1 MKNTKFTVRRAT
13 AKDVKPITDFRY
25 KLDVSEYRAS
35 HLYGTPS
42 KAEVLRRIS
51 SDFKNKNYFI
61 FVAEAEGSL
70 VGFAA
75 ASRRTG
81 KKKKVADLDAIWVEP
96 KYRKQGI
103 AHALTEAR
111 LEQLSKFK
119 LDKIEAYVRPDNVA
133 SQRNIQSFGGRHM
146 YNVYQI
152 KPKKKS

>member
-1 MKNTKFTVRRAT
+1 MKKLDFTIRSATK
-13 AKDVKPITDFRY
+13 KDKDTLADFRY
-25 KLDVSEYRAS
+25 KLDTSEYRRS
-35 HLYGTPS
+35 HLYGAPS
-42 KAEVLRRIS
+42 RAEVLRRIS
-51 SDFKNKNYFI
+51 SDFKDKNYFI
-61 FVAEAEGSL
+61 FVAEAEGNL
-70 VGFAA
+70 VGFAT

-103 AHALTEAR
+103 AHALTEVR
-111 LEQLSKFK
+111 LRQLSKFK

-152 KPKKKS
+152 KPRKK